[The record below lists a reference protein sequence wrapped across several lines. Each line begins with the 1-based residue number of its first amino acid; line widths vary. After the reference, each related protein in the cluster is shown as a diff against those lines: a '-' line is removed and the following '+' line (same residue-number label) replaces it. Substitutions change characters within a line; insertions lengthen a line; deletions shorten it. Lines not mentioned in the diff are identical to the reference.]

1 MRLSLLT
8 GVVNF
13 PQQSYTAKVPSVSF
27 GLNHDVSD
35 EQISWAE
42 MDKENKEKKKSP
54 LFKWMI
60 ASNPFKRWAGKIVNW
75 SYWLWQGFVKDLKHI
90 QQSLFKLSKPTE
102 EKP

>member
-1 MRLSLLT
+1 MRLSLLN

-13 PQQSYTAKVPSVSF
+13 PKQSHTAKVPFVSF
-27 GLNHDVSD
+27 GLNNGPIE
-35 EQISWAE
+35 EQSSWAE

-60 ASNPFKRWAGKIVNW
+60 ASNPLKRWVGKVVNW
-75 SYWLWQGFVKDLKHI
+75 AYWLWQGFVKDFKHI
-90 QQSLFKLSKPTE
+90 QQSLFKASKPTV